1 VQYGPYPGLLSSL
14 EVPDLAAGLRNPP
27 AYLTFQPTVAQLP
40 PTAALSHRH
49 VAPSRQPPFSHVPL
63 PPSSRDAR
71 AVQ

>member
-1 VQYGPYPGLLSSL
+1 VQYGPYPGLLSSP